1 MVAGAN
7 VVSELIVVVAS
18 IALAAGTGDVA
29 AIAVDGCIVGVAAF
43 VAVTMA
49 PESVVVAGATVV
61 AGVLLV
67 VGATVVTR
75 AAVGFVAS

>member
-1 MVAGAN
+1 M
-7 VVSELIVVVAS
+7 VSELIVVVAS
-18 IALAAGTGDVA
+18 IALGTRDVA

-49 PESVVVAGATVV
+49 SESVAVAGATVV

-67 VGATVVTR
+67 VGVTVVTTVTR
-75 AAVGFVAS
+75 AAVGFVAG

>member
-1 MVAGAN
+1 M
-7 VVSELIVVVAS
+7 VSELIVVVAS
-18 IALAAGTGDVA
+18 IALGTGDVA

-49 PESVVVAGATVV
+49 PESVVVAEATVV

-67 VGATVVTR
+67 VGVTVVTTVTR
-75 AAVGFVAS
+75 AAVGFVAG